1 MENKGSNNHEK
12 EIKIPY
18 KFESRYAFKESLVR
32 IIRLINEE
40 RSIEDLVKRTK
51 LPFIFSKDNSPI
63 QYEYNLKEIS
73 SYNTY
78 SEVKWLLTNKNIL
91 TPIKLYFTLT
101 ENMLDKTVLVV
112 FELSIEKRELVP
124 DEYKNK
130 IITLCE
136 GIANDILKNM
146 IIKLKTNIKDVYH
159 YQSKNLNYSRDK
171 ILKAIINLNEIMTE
185 KGIITKFTA
194 SGELNKEGTILNFF
208 IVNSQ
213 KEVKLKINEIKT
225 NENDVKWIIN
235 YVPLNASIYDS
246 LLELVLVK
254 LSNNQTLVINNNKY
268 IEEIGPN
275 ILKNFTERKIPIFEL
290 IEETIKRKYSE
301 I

>member
-1 MENKGSNNHEK
+1 MEKKGSNNHEK

-40 RSIEDLVKRTK
+40 RSIEDLVMRTK

-73 SYNTY
+73 SYNTH
-78 SEVKWLLTNKNIL
+78 SEVTWLLTNKNIF
-91 TPIKLYFTLT
+91 TPIKLYFILT
-101 ENMLDKTVLVV
+101 ENMVDKTVLVV
-112 FELSIEKRELVP
+112 FELRIEKRELVP

-146 IIKLKTNIKDVYH
+146 IIKLKKNGKEVYH
-159 YQSKNLNYSRDK
+159 YQSKVLNYSRDK
-171 ILKAIINLNEIMTE
+171 VLKAVINLYEIMSE
-185 KGIITKFTA
+185 KGIISKFSA
-194 SGELNKEGTILNFF
+194 NGELNKEGTTLNFF
-208 IVNSQ
+208 IINSQ

-225 NENDVKWIIN
+225 NENDMKWIIN
-235 YVPLNASIYDS
+235 YVLLNASIYDS
-246 LLELVLVK
+246 LFEIVLVK
-254 LSNNQTLVINNNKY
+254 LNDNQTLVTNNNKY
-268 IEEIGPN
+268 FEQIGSN
-275 ILKNFTERKIPIFEL
+275 IFENFAERKIHIFEL
-290 IEETIKRKYSE
+290 IEEIIKRKYSE

>member
-1 MENKGSNNHEK
+1 MEKKGSNNHEK

-40 RSIEDLVKRTK
+40 RSIEDLVMRTK

-73 SYNTY
+73 SYNTH
-78 SEVKWLLTNKNIL
+78 SEVTWLLTNKNIF
-91 TPIKLYFTLT
+91 TPIKLYFILT
-101 ENMLDKTVLVV
+101 ENMIDKTVLVV
-112 FELSIEKRELVP
+112 LELRIEKRELVP

-146 IIKLKTNIKDVYH
+146 IIKLKKNGKEVYH
-159 YQSKNLNYSRDK
+159 YQSKVLNYSRDK
-171 ILKAIINLNEIMTE
+171 VLKAVMNLYEIMTE
-185 KGIITKFTA
+185 KGIISKFSA

-208 IVNSQ
+208 IINSQ

-225 NENDVKWIIN
+225 NENDMKWIIN
-235 YVPLNASIYDS
+235 YVLLNASIYDS
-246 LLELVLVK
+246 LFEIVLVK
-254 LSNNQTLVINNNKY
+254 LNDNQTLVINNNKY
-268 IEEIGPN
+268 FEQIGSN
-275 ILKNFTERKIPIFEL
+275 IFKNFTERKIHIFEL
-290 IEETIKRKYSE
+290 IEEIIKRKYSE

>member
-1 MENKGSNNHEK
+1 MEKKGSNNHEK

-40 RSIEDLVKRTK
+40 RSIEDLVMRTK

-73 SYNTY
+73 SYNTH
-78 SEVKWLLTNKNIL
+78 SEVTWLLTNKNIF
-91 TPIKLYFTLT
+91 TPIKLYFILT

-112 FELSIEKRELVP
+112 FELRIEKRELVP

-146 IIKLKTNIKDVYH
+146 IIKLKKNGKEVYH
-159 YQSKNLNYSRDK
+159 YQSKVLNYSRDK
-171 ILKAIINLNEIMTE
+171 VLKAVINLYEIMTE
-185 KGIITKFTA
+185 KGIISKFSAT
-194 SGELNKEGTILNFF
+194 GELNKEGTILNFF
-208 IVNSQ
+208 IINSQ
-213 KEVKLKINEIKT
+213 KEVKLKKM
-225 NENDVKWIIN
+225 
-235 YVPLNASIYDS
+235 
-246 LLELVLVK
+246 K
-254 LSNNQTLVINNNKY
+254 LKQMKMI
-268 IEEIGPN
+268 
-275 ILKNFTERKIPIFEL
+275 
-290 IEETIKRKYSE
+290 
-301 I
+301 

>member
-1 MENKGSNNHEK
+1 MEKKGSNNHEK

-40 RSIEDLVKRTK
+40 RSIEDLVMRTK

-73 SYNTY
+73 SYNTH
-78 SEVKWLLTNKNIL
+78 SEVTWLLTNKNIF
-91 TPIKLYFTLT
+91 TPIKLYFILT

-112 FELSIEKRELVP
+112 FELRIEKRELVP

-146 IIKLKTNIKDVYH
+146 IIKLKKNGKEVYH
-159 YQSKNLNYSRDK
+159 YQSKVLNYSRDK
-171 ILKAIINLNEIMTE
+171 VLKAVINLYEIMIE
-185 KGIITKFTA
+185 KGIISKFSAT
-194 SGELNKEGTILNFF
+194 GELNKEGTILNFF
-208 IVNSQ
+208 IINSQ

-225 NENDVKWIIN
+225 NENDMKWIIN
-235 YVPLNASIYDS
+235 YVLLNASIYDS
-246 LLELVLVK
+246 LFEIVLVK
-254 LSNNQTLVINNNKY
+254 LNDNQTLVINNNKY
-268 IEEIGPN
+268 FEQIGSN
-275 ILKNFTERKIPIFEL
+275 IFKNFTERKIHIFEL
-290 IEETIKRKYSE
+290 IEEIIKRKYSE